1 MRRVTQLVHTTAA
14 AANVLSLLPNISTF
28 CTPFVPISNNLSQD
42 KFNFFSHTSLF
53 LTRNQKWRQNML
65 LATRPLLKDGN
76 LSINGKEVL
85 KDVPEN
91 IVVMPLTD
99 TSAFVG
105 ATSPHASCRH
115 VFKLGVIKDVR
126 LLCLFRFKLWW
137 MIPRTGSSASDIPLE
152 TQMLLLE
159 ARQGPTSSQS
169 TCIIFLPVLDGNFR
183 SSLQGNSSDEL
194 EFCVE
199 SGYYSSIMITLRIH
213 DFFFLSL
220 IGDPAVVTLESL
232 KAAFVNY
239 GDHPFDLVKDSMM
252 ILEKQFGTYLAY
264 HLQMPGILDWF
275 GWCTWDAFYSDVNPQ
290 GIKDGLMSLS
300 QGGTP
305 ARFLLIDDGWQDT
318 INEFLEQGEPFVD
331 GLQFGSRLASIKEN
345 KKLRRIANEAN
356 SKTPSDLKEFI
367 SDIRRTFDLKYVY
380 VSHALLGYWG
390 GLVPNTVATKN
401 YDPKLRYPILSPVY
415 LANMRDISMDSMGKH
430 GIGLVDP
437 DKISQFYDDLHG
449 YLASQDVDGVKVD
462 AQNILE
468 TISAGFGGRVSLTRQ
483 IQQALEGSIAANF
496 SDNSII
502 CCMAQ
507 STDSITSN
515 FLKQSAVSRASHDF
529 YPKEPAA
536 WARHI
541 AAVAFNSILLG
552 ELVVPDWDM
561 FYSLH
566 DAAEFHA
573 VARAVG
579 GCGVYVC
586 DKPGRHDFKILQRL
600 VLPDGSVLRAKYP
613 EDHLEIVFSPIR
625 LLKIW
630 NLNKCTGVIGIFNC
644 QGSWP
649 YLEEVIGLLWTGE
662 CAVFSFKT
670 GGVSRLPMEGSLN
683 VSLKPLECDV
693 FTVSPIKVYC
703 EGIEFAAI
711 RLMNMY
717 NSGGALECVED
728 STATDSSGCSK
739 YIMHVKGRG
748 AGCFGAYSNCKPIS
762 CSINLKDEDFNFND
776 QLNLLTITIPP
787 RHNSS
792 WDIAICY

>member
-1 MRRVTQLVHTTAA
+1 
-14 AANVLSLLPNISTF
+14 
-28 CTPFVPISNNLSQD
+28 
-42 KFNFFSHTSLF
+42 
-53 LTRNQKWRQNML
+53 
-65 LATRPLLKDGN
+65 
-76 LSINGKEVL
+76 
-85 KDVPEN
+85 
-91 IVVMPLTD
+91 
-99 TSAFVG
+99 
-105 ATSPHASCRH
+105 
-115 VFKLGVIKDVR
+115 
-126 LLCLFRFKLWW
+126 

-169 TCIIFLPVLDGNFR
+169 TYIIFLPVLDGNFR

-199 SGYYSSIMITLRIH
+199 SGYYSSIMMTLRIH

-220 IGDPAVVTLESL
+220 IGDPAVVTSESL
-232 KAAFVNY
+232 KAVFVNY

-252 ILEKQFGTYLAY
+252 ILEKRFGTFALRETKQAM
-264 HLQMPGILDWF
+264 QTPGMLDWF

-305 ARFLLIDDGWQDT
+305 ARFLLIDDGW
-318 INEFLEQGEPFVD
+318 
-331 GLQFGSRLASIKEN
+331 FGSRLANIKEN
-345 KKLRRIANEAN
+345 KKFRRIANEAN
-356 SKTPSDLKEFI
+356 SKTPSDLKQFI
-367 SDIRRTFDLKYVY
+367 SDIRTFDLKYVY
-380 VSHALLGYWG
+380 VWHALPGYWG
-390 GLVPNTVATKN
+390 GLVPNAVATKN

-415 LANMRDISMDSMGKH
+415 LANMRDISMDSMGKY

-462 AQNILE
+462 AQKILE
-468 TISAGFGGRVSLTRQ
+468 TISAGLGGRVSLTRRFQ
-483 IQQALEGSIAANF
+483 RALEGSIAANF

-507 STDSITSN
+507 STDSIYH
-515 FLKQSAVSRASHDF
+515 LKQSAVSRASDDF
-529 YPKEPAA
+529 YPKEPTT
-536 WARHI
+536 WARHV
-541 AAVAFNSILLG
+541 AAVAFNSILHG
-552 ELVVPDWDM
+552 ELVVPDPNIV
-561 FYSLH
+561 STLH

-613 EDHLEIVFSPIR
+613 GRPSRDCLFTDPVTDGKS

-630 NLNKCTGVIGIFNC
+630 NLNKCTGVIAIFNC
-644 QGSWP
+644 QGSRP
-649 YLEEVIGLLWTGE
+649 VPSTNKAFQMVTSSELSGQVSPACVEYLEE
-662 CAVFSFKT
+662 
-670 GGVSRLPMEGSLN
+670 PMEGSLN
-683 VSLKPLECDV
+683 VALKPLECDV

-711 RLMNMY
+711 GLMNMY
-717 NSGGALECVED
+717 NSGGALECV
-728 STATDSSGCSK
+728 
-739 YIMHVKGRG
+739 
-748 AGCFGAYSNCKPIS
+748 
-762 CSINLKDEDFNFND
+762 
-776 QLNLLTITIPP
+776 
-787 RHNSS
+787 
-792 WDIAICY
+792 